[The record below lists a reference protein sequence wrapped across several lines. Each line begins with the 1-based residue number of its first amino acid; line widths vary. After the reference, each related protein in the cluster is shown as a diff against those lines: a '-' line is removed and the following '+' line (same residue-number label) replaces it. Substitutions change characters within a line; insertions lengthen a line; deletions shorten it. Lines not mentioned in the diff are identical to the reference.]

1 MQKQIAIYEGDA
13 AQSAP
18 RESWLDRPLLASVTW
33 EHVLYIAFILI
44 AIVSRLYD
52 LGLRVMSHD
61 ESLHT
66 YYSFNLA
73 MGRGFQHTPLMHGPF
88 LFHITALSYFLFGDS
103 DFTARLPMALLGIVM
118 VALPW
123 FFRRWLG
130 RTGALVASFAF
141 LISPSILYHSR
152 YIRQEQSI
160 LIWSL
165 LTALCVWRYIEGR
178 NWRWLIGLSIVLAF
192 HATDKSTSFLTVA
205 MYVIFLAPLA
215 LWELYRWRK
224 NRRDWLNLIFF
235 GAVLAA
241 LLVLISALYAALGN
255 WLAGVLGLKDIA
267 VGVNN
272 IVLSLDRQELVFIG
286 ILIAISAPLV
296 IAMALLLRSTFGKWL
311 AAATEAAPSLNV
323 LLVMVTTTLFMG
335 SAALLLVLNRFW
347 HRISGADLVE
357 ISLLGTMSNLA
368 NNAQVVTTMFAIS
381 FALIAIS
388 VAIGIVWNI
397 RRWLVITAVFI
408 GVTLPLFTTL
418 FTNGAGVGSGY
429 VGMLGYWMAQQDV
442 ERGSQPIYYYFL
454 IVPLY
459 EYLVLFGAICAVIYM
474 AYRAV
479 SLLRAPKPMPIEMT
493 ESAAEPIDDSSTSTS
508 TTTLTSTSPIG
519 TTLASVSTLFPI
531 FLVWWTAATWII
543 YTVAGEKMPWLT
555 VHFALPMAL
564 LTGWFLQR
572 VINGDVF
579 AQFRQRKGWAAF
591 GLAALAVV
599 LMGRALSILGGLDL
613 SSGNPSQTF
622 AFIGN
627 VLVVVVGLALVF
639 YALGK
644 LVTPGV
650 IGRLLMVAIFA
661 FLSVLTVRTAIMAS
675 YINYD
680 YAREFLFYA
689 HGAPGV
695 KIALNQMEDLSKR
708 LGGKEPLSIGYDSD
722 TSWPMSWYMR
732 EFPGQRFYGEALPD
746 DFSNMQVILLGDG
759 NPRRSDNE
767 QKLAGQYVK
776 FDYMLVWWPMQDY
789 YDLNKGAQES
799 QFGAD
804 GFTRIR
810 YMLSTP
816 RAREAL
822 WQIIF
827 NRNFQPYAELFNRR
841 DLTPDNWSPGHRF
854 FMYVRNDVATQV
866 WDYRVGQVAGAPAPA
881 ASSPNVTTVESPSMI
896 AFAPDGSRYV
906 IDHKGN
912 RVFKLNN
919 DNSVVSSFGGF
930 GGGAGKFNDPWGLA
944 IAADGSIY
952 VADTFN
958 HRIQKFDKDG
968 NFVTTWGKPGMSD
981 AAGIGQDTVFFGPR
995 DIKIDSAGNFLVSDT
1010 GNKRIQV
1017 FDPEGNFIAQ
1027 IGKAGAGDGEF
1038 NEPVGIAIDATGN
1051 IYVADTWNKR
1061 IQVFDPS
1068 YKFLR
1073 KFDVAAWQSMDP
1085 NVLQSVE
1092 NKPYLAINGD
1102 TIYISSPR
1110 SGQVV
1115 AYSLAGQLQPLADVT
1130 FNPNDWPTGLAV
1142 HDNMLFVTN
1151 AANGQVSSFALA
1163 GAVPQ

>member
-1 MQKQIAIYEGDA
+1 MQKQISIYEEGR
-13 AQSAP
+13 AP

-33 EHVLYIAFILI
+33 EQVLYVAFILI

-52 LGLRVMSHD
+52 LGVRVMSHD

-66 YYSFNLA
+66 YYSYNLV

-103 DFTARLPMALLGIVM
+103 DFTARLPMALLGILM

-130 RTGALVASFAF
+130 RSGALITSFAF

-165 LTALCVWRYIEGR
+165 LTALFVWRYLEGR
-178 NWRWLIGLSIVLAF
+178 NWRWLIGLTIVLAL
-192 HATDKSTSFLTVA
+192 HATDKSTSFLNVA

-215 LWELYRWRK
+215 LWELYHWRK

-235 GAVLAA
+235 GAALTA
-241 LLVLISALYAALGN
+241 LLVLVSALYAALGT
-255 WLAGVLGLKDIA
+255 WLAGAMGLKDVA
-267 VGVNN
+267 VGVNT
-272 IVLSLDRQELVFIG
+272 IVLSLDRQELLFIG
-286 ILIAISAPLV
+286 ILLAISVPLV
-296 IAMALLLRSTFGKWL
+296 VAMAYLLRATFGKWL
-311 AAATEAAPSLNV
+311 AEATVAAPSLNV
-323 LLVMVTTTLFMG
+323 VLVMVVTTLFMG
-335 SAALLLVLNRFW
+335 SAALLIVLNRFW
-347 HRISGADLVE
+347 HRIAGADLVE
-357 ISLLGTMSNLA
+357 ISLLGSMNNLS
-368 NNAQVVTTMFAIS
+368 NNAQVVTVMFAIS

-388 VAIGIVWNI
+388 VAIGVVWNW
-397 RRWLVITAVFI
+397 RRWAVYIAVFI

-429 VGMLGYWMAQQDV
+429 VGMLGYWMAQHDV
-442 ERGSQPIYYYFL
+442 MRGSQPPYYYFL

-459 EYLVLFGAICAVIYM
+459 EYLVVIGAACAVTYM
-474 AYRAV
+474 AYQSFNV
-479 SLLRAPKPMPIEMT
+479 LRAKPVAVVPVT
-493 ESAAEPIDDSSTSTS
+493 DESGDSSTSTS
-508 TTTLTSTSPIG
+508 TISEPP
-519 TTLASVSTLFPI
+519 TLAKTYTSASTMSRLFAI
-531 FLVWWTAATWII
+531 FMVWWMVATWAI
-543 YTVAGEKMPWLT
+543 YSIAGEKMPWLT
-555 VHFALPMAL
+555 VHFALPMAM

-572 VINGDVF
+572 VVNGEVM
-579 AQFRQRKGWAAF
+579 AQFRHREGWLAS
-591 GLAALAVV
+591 GLSLLGVV
-599 LMGRALSILGGLDL
+599 LIGRALSVLGGMDL
-613 SSGNPSQTF
+613 SNGAPTQTF
-622 AFIGN
+622 GFIGN
-627 VLVVVVGLALVF
+627 LLVVAVGLALVF
-639 YALGK
+639 YALGR
-644 LVTPGV
+644 LVAPGT
-650 IGRLLMVAIFA
+650 IARLLTVSAFA
-661 FLSVLTVRTAIMAS
+661 VLSVLTIRTAIMAS

-695 KIALNQMEDLSKR
+695 KIALDQIEDLSKR

-732 EFPGQRFYGEALPD
+732 SYPGQRFYGEALPD
-746 DFSNMQVILLGDG
+746 DFANMQVILLGDG

-776 FDYMLVWWPMQDY
+776 FDYMLIWWPMQDY
-789 YDLNKGAQES
+789 YDLHKSAQES

-804 GFTRIR
+804 GLTRIR

-816 RAREAL
+816 RTREAL
-822 WQIIF
+822 WQIIL

-854 FMYVRNDVATQV
+854 DLYVRNDVATQV

-881 ASSPNVTTVESPSMI
+881 AVAPVVNRVESPSMI
-896 AFAPDGSRYV
+896 AFSPDGARYV

-912 RVFKLNN
+912 RVFELDASNN
-919 DNSVVSSFGGF
+919 ILRSFGGF
-930 GGGAGKFNDPWGLA
+930 GGGVGKFNDPWGLA
-944 IAADGSIY
+944 VANDGSIF

-958 HRIQKFDKDG
+958 HRIQKFDRDG
-968 NFVTTWGKPGMSD
+968 NFISTWGKPGMGD
-981 AAGIGQDTVFFGPR
+981 AAGVGQDTVFFGPR
-995 DIKIDSAGNFLVSDT
+995 DIKIDSTGNFLVSDT

-1017 FDPEGNFIAQ
+1017 FDPDGNFLAQ

-1038 NEPVGIAIDATGN
+1038 NEPVGIALDAAGD

-1061 IQVFDPS
+1061 IQVFDPT

-1102 TIYISSPR
+1102 TLYVSSPR
-1110 SGQVV
+1110 GGQVL
-1115 AYSLAGQLQPLADVT
+1115 AYSLAGQLQPLADVS

-1142 HDNMLFVTN
+1142 RDNMLYVTN
-1151 AANGQVSSFALA
+1151 AANGQVSAFVL
-1163 GAVPQ
+1163 GAAPQ